1 MYQSPVM
8 KAVAMRQWTQNLQH
22 WWRGRKTDLNP
33 NVAAILEKRSLGA
46 VFQPMVD
53 LRNGAVY
60 GHEAL
65 MRVPRSLGEMTFDSL
80 MDAAKEQHCQR
91 QLEMGCMDQAIELW
105 LADRPK
111 GKLFCNI
118 SAQTLVQLHES
129 DAVDTLLQI
138 LRKHKMQPSRMG
150 LDITGYTRIPHFES
164 LLEAIKPLRA
174 AGMAIALDD
183 FKASDSSMRAWTIV
197 LPDLVK
203 MAARWTRNIDTDED
217 NRKAVTSLVRLTH
230 KHDCLLLVKSV
241 ESEAEL
247 RAMRELGVNLAQ
259 GYFLGSPAP
268 DLVSSL
274 NLRARAIL
282 NPATT

>member
-1 MYQSPVM
+1 
-8 KAVAMRQWTQNLQH
+8 MRQWTQNLQH
-22 WWRGRKTDLNP
+22 WWRGRQPSSKHP
-33 NVAAILEKRSLGA
+33 SVSAILEKRSLGA
-46 VFQPMVD
+46 AFQPMVD
-53 LRNGAVY
+53 LRNGTVY

-65 MRVPRSLGEMTFDSL
+65 MRVSRSVGEMTFDSL
-80 MDAAKEQHCQR
+80 MDAAKEQHCQK

-105 LADRPK
+105 LADRAK

-129 DAVDTLLQI
+129 DSVDSLLQI

-164 LLEAIKPLRA
+164 LLEALRPLRA

-183 FKASDSSMRAWTIV
+183 FKASDSSMRAWTVV

-203 MAARWTRNIDTDED
+203 MAARWTRSIDTDQD

-230 KHDCLLLVKSV
+230 KHDCLLLAKSV

-268 DLVSSL
+268 DLVTSL

-282 NPATT
+282 NPAPT